1 MKKSFTLIEL
11 LVVVAIIGVLAAILL
26 PALGRAT
33 GRGAI
38 VSCLNKEKQLVAGA
52 VIHAQDHQYKLP
64 QSPSEG
70 NVGSWDT
77 QNCWANNLLDYVKD
91 KRVFWCD
98 SAEEAE
104 DVSGDLISYSSPWQ
118 VQKTKMNAIDNPSIK
133 VLYYCYEASR
143 TCTSVPTN
151 FAHQS
156 VWADYKDKSCTQVH
170 GEGKTLVAFLD
181 GHAEQVEVDTLND
194 NDNFKP

>member
-52 VIHAQDHQYKLP
+52 VLHAQDHQYKLP
-64 QSPSEG
+64 QSPDYTDVE
-70 NVGSWDT
+70 NWDSSD
-77 QNCWANNLLDYVKD
+77 CWANNLLDYVKD

-104 DVSGDLISYSSPWQ
+104 GASGDLVSYSSPWKIQ
-118 VQKTKMNAIDNPSIK
+118 STKMNAIDNPSIK
-133 VLYYCYEASR
+133 VLYLCHQASQS
-143 TCTSVPTN
+143 CLSVPRERPN
-151 FAHQS
+151 S
-156 VWADYKDKSCTQVH
+156 MWANVKVESCTQVH

-194 NDNFKP
+194 NDNFKD